1 MLLAYIDEIG
11 EPGAYVSK
19 DHPRF
24 NTSPAFGYAGFV
36 IPERTARRFGKH
48 FTEEK
53 RRLFANELV
62 GVDQPGRWER
72 KGSDIFTPDAW
83 KNYRSQ
89 IRTFRGLVTNLGN
102 LGGKIFFYADE
113 KEKGT
118 EKQVRLSREERQIK
132 AMQETVNRLCRYAA
146 GQDSN
151 LLIMMDQINEK
162 QRAAHVSASYAHIFS
177 RSKDFPEME
186 AAVEPPMHIDSALS
200 SNIQF
205 ADWVAAA
212 VSRGID
218 YQLEAQS
225 RYGWIPNALADQ
237 MRHQITHES
246 KLHLWQ
252 RSIQDLHHCAV
263 FSQARP
269 VITHSTN
276 NGMSPENLARLE
288 KLRFTT
294 NKRPNNQY

>member
-19 DHPRF
+19 EHPRF
-24 NTSPAFGYAGFV
+24 NTNPVFGYAGFV
-36 IPERTARRFGKH
+36 IPERTARRFGKR

-53 RRLFANELV
+53 RTLFANELSEV
-62 GVDQPGRWER
+62 EHPGRWER

-83 KNYRSQ
+83 VSHRYQ
-89 IRTFRGLVTNLGN
+89 IRMFRGLVRELGN
-102 LGGKIFFYADE
+102 LGGRVFYYADQ

-118 EKQVRLSREERQIK
+118 EKQVRLSRDERETR

-162 QRAAHVSASYAHIFS
+162 RRAAHVSASYAHIFS
-177 RSKDFPEME
+177 RSKEFPEME

-212 VSRGID
+212 VGRAID
-218 YQLEAQS
+218 YQLEPQS
-225 RYGWIPNALADQ
+225 RYAWIPEALAAH

-252 RSIQDLHHCAV
+252 SSISDLHHSEV
-263 FSQARP
+263 FSRERP
-269 VITHSTN
+269 VLNRIASGLLTE
-276 NGMSPENLARLE
+276 ENLA
-288 KLRFTT
+288 KLQKVKHATMRR
-294 NKRPNNQY
+294 K

>member
-19 DHPRF
+19 EHPRF
-24 NTSPAFGYAGFV
+24 NTNPVFGYAGFV
-36 IPERTARRFGKH
+36 IPERTARRFGRH

-53 RRLFANELV
+53 RRQFANELV
-62 GVDQPGRWER
+62 GIEHPGRWER

-83 KNYRSQ
+83 ASYRSQ
-89 IRTFRGLVTNLGN
+89 IRTFRGLVRTLGN
-102 LGGKIFFYADE
+102 LGGKVFYYADQ

-118 EKQVRLSREERQIK
+118 EKQVRLDRDERETR

-177 RSKDFPEME
+177 RSKEFPEME

-205 ADWVAAA
+205 ADWVATA
-212 VSRGID
+212 VSRAID
-218 YQLEAQS
+218 YQLEPQS
-225 RYGWIPNALADQ
+225 RYGWIPDALAGH
-237 MRHQITHES
+237 MRHQLTHES

-252 RSIQDLHHCAV
+252 SSISDLHHSEV
-263 FSQARP
+263 FYRERP
-269 VITHSTN
+269 VLTRVAS
-276 NGMSPENLARLE
+276 GLMSEESLAKLE
-288 KLRFTT
+288 KVKHATVRR
-294 NKRPNNQY
+294 K